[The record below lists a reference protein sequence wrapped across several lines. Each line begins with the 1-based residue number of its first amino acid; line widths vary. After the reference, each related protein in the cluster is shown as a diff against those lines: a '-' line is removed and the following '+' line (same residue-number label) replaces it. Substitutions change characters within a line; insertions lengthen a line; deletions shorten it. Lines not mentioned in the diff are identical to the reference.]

1 MKTAYTY
8 TILRYVH
15 DVTTGESLNVGVVL
29 LAPKSR
35 FLSARI
41 QTNYGR
47 LGNAFPNLDGDS
59 HRVLMRYLQSSFD
72 QLQAKMV
79 QELPFGVQPE
89 SAADVAAR
97 VLPRDDSSLQ
107 WSPVGSGVCIDP
119 AAELTRL
126 FVRMVTA
133 NDAPRAASGRN
144 DDTVWSTYRGPLDR
158 EMVLP
163 HLTAHNVATENDEHV
178 FEHAW
183 RNHAWHCLEPFSLDL
198 LDAENIK
205 AKAHRLL
212 GQMIGVRSAVSDCRL
227 YLMVGEP
234 QLEKCKPAAH
244 RALNLLNK
252 DLPDSLATKII
263 RESEADAFSR
273 EFAQNIRDH
282 IAETRPS

>member
-47 LGNAFPNLDGDS
+47 LRKAFPNLDGDS
-59 HRVLMRYLQSSFD
+59 HRDLMRYLQNSFD
-72 QLQAKMV
+72 ELQAKME
-79 QELPFGVQPE
+79 QELPFGTQPE
-89 SAADVAAR
+89 NAADVAAR

-107 WSPVGSGVCIDP
+107 WSPVGSGLCSDP
-119 AAELTRL
+119 SAELTRL
-126 FVRMVTA
+126 FARLVTA
-133 NDAPRAASGRN
+133 NDAPSAATGRN
-144 DDTVWSTYRGPLDR
+144 DEAVWSTYREPLAR
-158 EMVLP
+158 EKVIP
-163 HLTAHNVATENDEHV
+163 HLRPHNVATENDEHV

-183 RNHAWHCLEPFSLDL
+183 QNHAWHCLEPFSLDL

-212 GQMIGVRSAVSDCRL
+212 GQMIGVRAAVSDCRL

-234 QLEKCKPAAH
+234 QLEKCRRAAH
-244 RALNLLNK
+244 RALNLLHN
-252 DLPDSLATKII
+252 DLPESLATKII

-273 EFAQNIRDH
+273 DFAENIRNH
-282 IAETRPS
+282 IAETTPS